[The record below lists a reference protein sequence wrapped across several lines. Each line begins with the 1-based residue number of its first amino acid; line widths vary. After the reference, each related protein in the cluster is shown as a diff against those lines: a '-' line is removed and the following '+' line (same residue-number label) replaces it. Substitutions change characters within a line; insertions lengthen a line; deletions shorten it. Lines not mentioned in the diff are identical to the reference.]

1 MEVSTFSGISMLRTD
16 QTRQAMSTTMLKQA
30 AEQQNQLANMLAQNV
45 KQAPKPAAGTGS
57 DFGFSTYA

>member
-1 MEVSTFSGISMLRTD
+1 MDVSAFSGMSMMRTD
-16 QTRQAMSTTMLKQA
+16 QTRQAMSTAMLKKA

-45 KQAPKPAAGTGS
+45 KQAPQSATGTGS